1 MAGVMRLHLLA
12 SAQLEAVTGR
22 EGIPLA
28 DYLVLAVI
36 RRSPHGRTS
45 PGQICEVLHR
55 TSGGMTL
62 TIDRLEA
69 AGWLVRSPD
78 PSDRRKV
85 SLALTRAGRTL
96 AIAVN
101 HALHEWEASLGLGD
115 RRARQVI
122 AVVDE
127 IAGVLENGRP

>member
-28 DYLVLAVI
+28 DYLVL
-36 RRSPHGRTS
+36 GRTS